1 MKFLMTSLFLLFFFI
16 VIFSVTVFS
25 QCLTAPAVA
34 CNSTGPLATDG
45 EILNAGTSKWY
56 YGAVTTFNSYTLQGG
71 TLIVCGN
78 LTIDKF
84 FMDSGKIFVQPGG
97 RLVIGSGIGS
107 GLPLKGNCFLYN
119 YGTLEIQRNLSLEN
133 GWATAAKPN
142 VVINA
147 IPAAI
152 FKMNNQY
159 FVINNANSWF
169 VNKGKAYFHG
179 IITDPQ
185 SVANSVCLGKGSE
198 TVMTVLYNKVKNTY
212 FAPEPFA
219 CVSVSEFSQVWDTLT
234 TANPYIHLC
243 LGPTHRLD
251 SSCRPFGCKP
261 SWGMADI
268 FRGCTA
274 CNTIQVLSN
283 NFISFTADEFNG
295 GNMLHWQMENTN
307 TANGIFNIESAAD
320 GYHFQTIHVLDAGQD
335 NNTKNYSYSV
345 SSLFT
350 EQAYYRVKYTDTISK
365 LITYSPTI
373 KLKRKQFAAIAVY
386 PNPFTDQLQVSL
398 AGEYTSVTAVVA
410 NMYGKVIINRQ
421 LSPPGN
427 VWTIKLPPH
436 CAAGIYV
443 VTITAGEHSWP
454 YKLVKQ

>member
-1 MKFLMTSLFLLFFFI
+1 MKCFLTFLLFLFFFI
-16 VIFSVTVFS
+16 VILSVTVFA
-25 QCLTAPAVA
+25 QCLTAPVA
-34 CNSTGPLATDG
+34 TCTNTEPLATDG
-45 EILNAGTSKWY
+45 ETLNAGTSKWY
-56 YGAVTTFNSYTLQGG
+56 YGPVATFNSYKLNGG
-71 TLIVCGN
+71 TLTVCGN

-84 FMDSGKIFVQPGG
+84 YMDSGKIFVQPGG

-107 GLPLKGNCFLYN
+107 GLALKGNSCLYN

-147 IPAAI
+147 TLTAI

-219 CVSVSEFSQVWDTLT
+219 CVSVSEFSQLWDTLT

-243 LGPTHRLD
+243 LGPTHRTD

-261 SWGMADI
+261 SWGLADI
-268 FRGCTA
+268 FRGCTG
-274 CNTIQVLSN
+274 CSTIQVLSN
-283 NFISFTADEFNG
+283 NFISFTADQLPA
-295 GNMLHWQMENTN
+295 GNMLYWQMENTN
-307 TANGIFNIESAAD
+307 TANGIFFIEASAN
-320 GYHFQTIHVLDAGQD
+320 GQQFQTIQSIAAGRL
-335 NNTKNYSYSV
+335 NTTLKYSYLAPPILSE
-345 SSLFT
+345 T
-350 EQAYYRVKYTDTISK
+350 GYYRIKYTDTISK
-365 LITYSPTI
+365 FITYTPTVKI
-373 KLKRKQFAAIAVY
+373 KFKQPVSVLIY
-386 PNPFTDQLQVSL
+386 PNPFTNQLQVSL
-398 AGEYTSVTAVVA
+398 QEKFSSVTATITNA
-410 NMYGKVIINRQ
+410 YGEVISRQQ
-421 LSPPGN
+421 LSPTAGKWN
-427 VWTIKLPPH
+427 IKIPPH
-436 CAAGIYV
+436 CHSGIYIV
-443 VTITAGEHSWP
+443 SITAGEHSWRQ
-454 YKLVKQ
+454 KVIKQ